1 LTIEHVAP
9 QTQTTSWDAEIY
21 ESGETVHCL
30 GNLAL
35 IPRGANSGL
44 SNLDW
49 ETKRWCFRV
58 LSATSIDERDSR
70 VKDAKANKVTIPESV
85 ALSTSFKLFT
95 AALAN
100 LDGEWNSEFVS
111 KRSERL
117 CELVWDRVYPWI
129 E

>member
-1 LTIEHVAP
+1 
-9 QTQTTSWDAEIY
+9 
-21 ESGETVHCL
+21 
-30 GNLAL
+30 
-35 IPRGANSGL
+35 
-44 SNLDW
+44 LDW